1 MNTVER
7 IKLDNGYFIDLT
19 TFPTYYEA
27 YLGNDDYPIRI
38 QLAETN
44 KDQFDKDFF
53 INIAFVKA
61 DERIDSLVNLA
72 EFYAKNPPPITG
84 EIVYDSR
91 PKAKGMVVGA

>member
-27 YLGNDDYPIRI
+27 YLGRERCPVRL
-38 QLAETN
+38 QLGETR

-53 INIAFVKA
+53 TNIVLVQAEEEMESLDKL
-61 DERIDSLVNLA
+61 ID
-72 EFYAKNPPPITG
+72 FYASNQPPITG

-91 PKAKGMVVGA
+91 PNSKSMVVGA